1 VSPTQTAK
9 QTHGR
14 ADGADSNGKRLTEKQ
29 SVRRQNLIKT
39 AMMLASEGGYDAV
52 QMRDVA
58 AKAQVALGTLYRY
71 FPSKDHLLVAALGEW
86 AGEMQNRVVQR
97 PPRAGTPADRVA
109 DVLRR
114 AARAM
119 ERAPQLTAALATALT
134 NLSFE
139 DPAAAGY
146 ARSVYETMAA
156 TIGRAMED
164 GDRVQDHETVIRILG
179 HVWLAALVATTR
191 GWETS
196 GQMAEDLADAARLLI
211 RT

>member
-1 VSPTQTAK
+1 VSPAQTAK
-9 QTHGR
+9 RGAGR
-14 ADGADSNGKRLTEKQ
+14 PAGDLNGKRLTEKQ
-29 SVRRQNLIKT
+29 SARRQSVIKT
-39 AMMLASEGGYDAV
+39 AMELAAEGGYEAV

-58 AKAQVALGTLYRY
+58 AKARVALGTLYRY

-86 AGEMQNRVVQR
+86 ADEMQNRAAQR
-97 PPRAGTPADRVA
+97 PPRGGTPAERVA

-119 ERAPQLTAALATALT
+119 ERAPKLTAALATALT
-134 NLSFE
+134 NLSFD
-139 DPAAAGY
+139 DPASAGY
-146 ARSVYETMAA
+146 ARNVYDSMAV
-156 TIGRAMED
+156 TIERAMED
-164 GDRVQDHETVIRILG
+164 GARVEEHDTVIRILG

-191 GWETS
+191 GWESS